1 MTRLK
6 RETDLLYGLNA
17 GGEAL
22 YSLASTSILF
32 FFFFFGGNVAE
43 RSRRYSELGEFSS
56 PK

>member
-32 FFFFFGGNVAE
+32 FLVEMLLSVPDGTQSLASFH
-43 RSRRYSELGEFSS
+43 RPSDIY
-56 PK
+56 